1 MSTAVQGNRV
11 GKCNITGEP
20 LTADVPRRI
29 QAIEM
34 RCYRRVLGISYKDH
48 ITSEEVRR
56 RMRQII
62 GSYQD
67 LLATMKRPKRGTFG
81 KWSGHCEKTRHRAVQ
96 RGGRWQTKQKWAD
109 CIQTRGRCHT
119 LQHTLEDGREMLYVG
134 AVGGN
139 VGCAR
144 G

>member
-11 GKCNITGEP
+11 GKCNITSQP

-34 RCYRRVLGISYKDH
+34 RCYRRVLRISYKDH

-81 KWSGHCEKTRHRAVQ
+81 K
-96 RGGRWQTKQKWAD
+96 
-109 CIQTRGRCHT
+109 
-119 LQHTLEDGREMLYVG
+119 
-134 AVGGN
+134 
-139 VGCAR
+139 
-144 G
+144 